1 MAGRFLPGQLR
12 RALSPILILAIWQGI
27 ATAGWVS
34 PETLPSP
41 WFIATTAWHLI
52 ANGTLPYHL
61 LVSLAR
67 AFTGLVIGIVIGG
80 GLALIAGLSIKGE
93 DAVDSTMQMLRTVPH
108 LAIVP
113 LFILWFGIGETPK
126 IALVALGVT
135 FVIYVNLFAGI
146 RNVDPKLVE
155 AAKTLGATRR
165 EMIWQ
170 IILPG
175 AMPSALVGLRLAMG
189 TAWLSLVVG
198 EQINA
203 TNGIGFLI
211 MDAREFMQTEVIFV
225 GLIVYAL
232 LGLLTDFI
240 VRSLDRRIFVWRP
253 AFVKASS

>member
-1 MAGRFLPGQLR
+1 MFAEFIPKPLR
-12 RALSPILILAIWQGI
+12 RALSPILILVVWQGI
-27 ATAGWVS
+27 ASAGWVS

-41 WFIATTAWHLI
+41 WFIATTGWRLI
-52 ANGTLPYHL
+52 INGTLPYHL

-67 AFTGLVIGIVIGG
+67 ALTGLIIGIAIGAT
-80 GLALIAGLSIKGE
+80 LALIAGLSIKGE

-135 FVIYVNLFAGI
+135 FVIYVNLFSGI

-155 AAKTLGATRR
+155 AAQTLGASRH

-175 AMPSALVGLRLAMG
+175 ALPSALVGLRLAMG
-189 TAWLSLVVG
+189 AAWLSLVVG

-240 VRSLDRRIFVWRP
+240 VRYIDRRLFVWRP
-253 AFVKASS
+253 AFVKVTS